1 MARLER
7 IALATILLAFACISL
22 IAFSAGR
29 ATSQTAADTAAGQ
42 IAPAAGKTTAGADQ
56 IAPAPGGAANADQIG
71 ASSST
76 TVGAS
81 QLSST
86 MASVSAPPAL
96 SRPSQ
101 GRDTNVS
108 AIHGHDRC
116 DPAAPT
122 SGQAACDNILDQK
135 GDQFA
140 PPEQATAKT
149 ANTDAPADDLVNNI
163 VSSGTGTVVIAP
175 TGK

>member
-1 MARLER
+1 MTARLER
-7 IALATILLAFACISL
+7 FALGTVLVALACACL
-22 IAFSAGR
+22 IAFAANR
-29 ATSQTAADTAAGQ
+29 ATPQTTADTAAGQ
-42 IAPAAGKTTAGADQ
+42 IAPAANTAAADQ
-56 IAPAPGGAANADQIG
+56 IAPASGGAVSADQIG
-71 ASSST
+71 GAGAT
-76 TVGAS
+76 AVGAS

-86 MASVSAPPAL
+86 MASVSAPPPL

-101 GRDTNVS
+101 GRDTNVA
-108 AIHGHDRC
+108 AIRGHDRC

-140 PPEQATAKT
+140 PPEQETAKT

-175 TGK
+175 PGK